1 MNSAS
6 PPSTPSPK
14 TKGSGY
20 NGQSTIKTFS
30 LSPAATCLSDN
41 RKLHMEPE
49 RERIRADLLG
59 VIAGDVLVDDLSLQL
74 YASDASIFQNRPAA
88 VIRPKSTRDVAACVK
103 YAHEHGLSVHSRG
116 AGSGVAGESLGQGLV
131 LDFTCYM
138 RRILREEDDAV
149 RVQPGMVLAQ
159 LNRYL
164 APSGR
169 FFGPDPS
176 TRSVTTMGSVVA
188 LDASGS
194 HWLRYGSA
202 RKYVKSL
209 QCVLASGEIVELG
222 PQSLGGSG
230 ITEAGTPDLS
240 WHLGQKVAGILHRY
254 RDQLQKSSCK
264 TRVNRVGYQLHDLQD
279 ANTIDLAKLMA
290 GSEGTLAVIT
300 EMTIGTSPRPKQRGV
315 VLFFFERLETAALA
329 AVDIAK
335 LGADACDLMDRR
347 LLSIAREKDPE
358 YARVIPPD
366 AEGMLLVEFQ
376 DENPMELH
384 KKLKELVQKI
394 KRRYKEPFDYQITL
408 ETEQRNRYWRLARRV
423 IPTLY
428 RLKGSLRAI
437 PFIEDIAVPPE
448 ALSGFLTTA
457 QNILKQHQ
465 ATASIFAHAGHG
477 QLHIRPF
484 VDLADPKIGNLLHR
498 LSEQLYQETLAVGG
512 TISGEHGLGLSR
524 SWYAKQQLGPA
535 YHVMRQIKRTF
546 DPQLILN
553 PGNIFTEAIEPPRR
567 QIRPVS
573 PQVIFRSSLH
583 EATSEAASEGTE
595 SQVGPELPVI
605 ELNLNWEEEDFTNA
619 ARACNGCGRC
629 RTLGSPERMC
639 PIFRVDPREEASP
652 RAKAN
657 LMRAIATGE
666 ISSELLQSNELKKTA
681 DLCVNCHQCRIDC
694 PASVDIPKL
703 MMEAKGQFVRENGFT
718 MSDWVLARIDLLFAM
733 ASRFPRVSNWITEQ
747 KWARWFMEKT
757 MGIAQVRPL
766 PRFEKRS
773 FIRQAARKGLGTPSR
788 RQGRRVVYFVDTFAN
803 WCDTELAWSVVKV
816 LEHQGVSVYV
826 PGKQLPAGMSL
837 VSCGAID
844 RARGLAQSNVELLAE
859 CVRQGYDIVTSEPA
873 ATLCLKH
880 EYLNLLDD
888 SDAKLVA
895 ENTYDVC
902 EYLLQLKHEEKL
914 DLGFKPLNYTIGYHL
929 PCHQRALYQ
938 ESPSLELLSLIGGL
952 QVQAIEKGCSGMAG
966 TWGMKKKNYL
976 QSIRMGWGLMSEL
989 RKPDYFVGTT
999 ECTSCKMQMEH
1010 AARKPT
1016 LHPVK
1021 VLAMAYG
1028 LLDNEKRILRA
1039 GG

>member
-1 MNSAS
+1 M
-6 PPSTPSPK
+6 
-14 TKGSGY
+14 
-20 NGQSTIKTFS
+20 
-30 LSPAATCLSDN
+30 D
-41 RKLHMEPE
+41 PE

-59 VIAGDVLVDDLSLQL
+59 VITGDVLVDDLSLQL
-74 YASDASIFQNRPAA
+74 YASDASIFEHRPAA
-88 VIRPKSTRDVAACVK
+88 VVRPRSTKDVSACLK
-103 YAHEHGLSVHSRG
+103 YATEHGLSVHPRG

-138 RRILREEDDAV
+138 RRILREEEESIP
-149 RVQPGMVLAQ
+149 VQPGMVLAQ

-164 APSGR
+164 SNSGR

-176 TRSVTTMGSVVA
+176 TRSVTSMGSVAA

-202 RKYVKSL
+202 RRYIESL
-209 QCVLASGEIVELG
+209 QCVLASGEVMELG
-222 PQSLGGSG
+222 KQSLAGIGSRLDG
-230 ITEAGTPDLS
+230 EPDLR
-240 WHLGQKVAGILHRY
+240 WHLGQKVAGIIHKN
-254 RDQLQKSSCK
+254 RDQLQKSQCRTK
-264 TRVNRVGYQLHDLQD
+264 VNRVGYQLEDLQD
-279 ANTIDLAKLMA
+279 ANSIDLAKLLV
-290 GSEGTLAVIT
+290 GSEGTLGVIT
-300 EMTIGTSPRPKQRGV
+300 EMTVKTTPRPKQRGV
-315 VLFFFERLETAALA
+315 VLFFFEHLETAALA

-347 LLSIAREKDPE
+347 LLSIAREKDSE
-358 YARVIPPD
+358 YSRVIPPD

-376 DENPMELH
+376 DENHVDLH
-384 KKLKELVQKI
+384 KQLKDLVQKI
-394 KRRYKEPFDYQITL
+394 KRRYKEPFDYHITL
-408 ETEQRNRYWRLARRV
+408 ETDQRNRFWKLARRV

-428 RLKGSLRAI
+428 RLKGSQRAI

-448 ALSGFLTTA
+448 ALSGFLTSA
-457 QNILKQHQ
+457 QNILKQQ
-465 ATASIFAHAGHG
+465 QITASIFAHAGHG

-484 VDLADPKIGNLLHR
+484 VDLADPKVGNVLHR
-498 LSEQLYQETLAVGG
+498 LSEKLYTETLAVGG

-567 QIRPVS
+567 QIRRVS
-573 PQVIFRSSLH
+573 SQIDFRT
-583 EATSEAASEGTE
+583 EEDTPKKEPEAAKNA
-595 SQVGPELPVI
+595 QGPSLPVI
-605 ELNLNWEEEDFTNA
+605 DLNLNWKDVDITTT

-629 RTLGSPERMC
+629 RTHGTEERMC
-639 PIFRVDPREEASP
+639 PIFRVDTREESSP

-657 LMRAIATGE
+657 LMRAIATGA
-666 ISSELLQSNELKKTA
+666 IPSELLQSEELKQTA

-703 MMEAKGQFVRENGFT
+703 MMEAKSQYVDQNGFT
-718 MSDWVLARIDLLFAM
+718 LSDWFLARIDLFFAIG
-733 ASRFPRVSNWITEQ
+733 SRFHSATNWMAE
-747 KWARWFMEKT
+747 KRWVRWLLEKT
-757 MGIAQVRPL
+757 LGIAQVRPF

-773 FIRQAARKGLGTPSR
+773 FIRQAAKQGLGVPSR

-816 LEHQGVSVYV
+816 LEHQGIDVYV
-826 PGKQLPAGMSL
+826 PSKQLPSGMSL
-837 VSCGAID
+837 VSCGAIE
-844 RARGLAQSNVELLAE
+844 RARNLAQANIELLAE

-888 SDAKLVA
+888 SDARLVA
-895 ENTYDVC
+895 GKTYDIS
-902 EYLLQLKHEEKL
+902 EYLLRLKREEKL
-914 DLGFKPLNYTIGYHL
+914 ELSFKPLNHTIGYHL
-929 PCHQRALYQ
+929 PCHQRALF
-938 ESPSLELLSLIGGL
+938 EKSPSLELLSLISGL
-952 QVQAIEKGCSGMAG
+952 QVQPIEKGCSGMAG

-999 ECTSCKMQMEH
+999 ECTACKMQMEH

-1021 VLAMAYG
+1021 ILAMAYG
-1028 LLDNEKRILRA
+1028 LLGEDRKFLRSH
-1039 GG
+1039 GDRR